1 MKLALI
7 LQATAIVVAVQP
19 CAHAIAAG
27 AGPVYPVRPIRYI
40 VGFPPGGST
49 DLIARTAAVKLTELI
64 GQQVVVE
71 NRPGAGGTIAAELAA
86 RATPDGY
93 TLMHPGLTMAIN
105 PALRKNLPYVPLRD
119 FAPVTLLAKMP
130 NVLVVNNAF
139 PAKTVQEFIAHA
151 KANPGKV
158 SYGSSGVGAVPHLSM
173 ELFKKL
179 AGIDIVHVPY
189 KGSAQVLTDLLGGQ
203 IPVMFDNLPANMP
216 HIRAGRVRALGIPSA
231 KRNSQ
236 LPDVPTFIESGTAG
250 YEVTGWLGMF
260 APAATPPHVIS
271 TLNAHMVKGLNA
283 ADTQKRLSE
292 HGAEAAP
299 TTPAELGALLKSE
312 TVRWAQVIKDAGVP
326 AE

>member
-1 MKLALI
+1 MKCTLTLIALTLALA
-7 LQATAIVVAVQP
+7 ATAAPLFAQNFP
-19 CAHAIAAG
+19 H
-27 AGPVYPVRPIRYI
+27 RPIRYI

-49 DLIARTAAVKLTELI
+49 DLVARIAAGKLTELI

-86 RATPDGY
+86 RATPDGH
-93 TLMHPGLTMAIN
+93 TLMHAGLTMAIN

-119 FAPVTLLAKMP
+119 FAPVSLLVKMP
-130 NVLVVNNAF
+130 NVLVVSNAF
-139 PAKTVQEFIAHA
+139 PAKNVAEFIAHA
-151 KANPGKV
+151 KAHPGKV

-179 AGIDIVHVPY
+179 AGIDITHVPY

-203 IPVMFDNLPANMP
+203 IPVMFDNLPANLP
-216 HIRAGRVRALGIPSA
+216 HIKAGRIRALGIPSL
-231 KRNSQ
+231 KRNPQ
-236 LPDVPTFIESGTAG
+236 LPDLPTFIESGIAG

-260 APAATPPHVIS
+260 APAAAPRAVIA

-283 ADTQKRLSE
+283 PETQKRLAE

-312 TVRWAQVIKDAGVP
+312 TARWAQVIRDAGVP

>member
-1 MKLALI
+1 MKLRLLLLVTI
-7 LQATAIVVAVQP
+7 LTA
-19 CAHAIAAG
+19 AASLTT
-27 AGPVYPVRPIRYI
+27 AQSYPNKPIRYI

-49 DLIARTAAVKLTELI
+49 DLIARTAATKLSEQI

-71 NRPGAGGTIAAELAA
+71 NRPGAGGTIAAEIAA

-93 TLMHPGLTMAIN
+93 TLMHAGMTMAIN

-119 FAPVTLLAKMP
+119 FAPVTLLSKLP
-130 NVLVVNNAF
+130 NVLVVNNSF
-139 PAKTVQEFIAHA
+139 PAKNVAEFIAHA

-203 IPVMFDNLPANMP
+203 IPVMFDNLPANLP
-216 HIRAGRVRALGIPSA
+216 HIKAGRIRALGIPSA
-231 KRNSQ
+231 KRNPQ
-236 LPDVPTFIESGTAG
+236 LPDLPTFIESGVAG
-250 YEVTGWLGMF
+250 FEVTGWLGMF
-260 APAATPPHVIS
+260 APAATPRAVIA
-271 TLNAHMVKGLNA
+271 TLNAHMVKALNA
-283 ADTQKRLSE
+283 PDTQKRLAE
-292 HGAEAAP
+292 HGAEASP
-299 TTPAELGALLKSE
+299 TTPAEFGALLKSE

-326 AE
+326 SE

>member
-1 MKLALI
+1 MHPMFI
-7 LQATAIVVAVQP
+7 LLLMGLTL
-19 CAHAIAAG
+19 AAG
-27 AGPVYPVRPIRYI
+27 EARAQAYPHKPIRYI

-49 DLIARTAAVKLTELI
+49 DLIARIAAGKLTELI

-71 NRPGAGGTIAAELAA
+71 NRPGAGGSIAAELAA

-93 TLMHPGLTMAIN
+93 TLMHAGLTMAIN

-119 FAPVTLLAKMP
+119 FAPVSLLVKMP

-139 PAKTVQEFIAHA
+139 PARNVAEFIAHA

-179 AGIDIVHVPY
+179 AGIDITHVPY

-203 IPVMFDNLPANMP
+203 IPVMFDNLPANLP
-216 HIRAGRVRALGIPSA
+216 HIKAGRIRALGIPSPR
-231 KRNSQ
+231 RNPQ
-236 LPDVPTFIESGTAG
+236 LPDLPTFIESGIAG

-260 APAATPPHVIS
+260 APAATPRAVIA

-283 ADTQKRLSE
+283 PETQKRLAE

-299 TTPAELGALLKSE
+299 TTPAELGALLKAE
-312 TVRWAQVIKDAGVP
+312 TVRWAQVIRDAGVP
-326 AE
+326 SE

>member
-1 MKLALI
+1 MKSPLNLLAI
-7 LQATAIVVAVQP
+7 LLLPAL
-19 CAHAIAAG
+19 AAG
-27 AGPVYPVRPIRYI
+27 PLLAQNYPNKPIRYI

-49 DLIARTAAVKLTELI
+49 DLIARTAAGKLTELI
-64 GQQVVVE
+64 GQQVIVE

-93 TLMHPGLTMAIN
+93 TLMHAGMTMAIN

-119 FAPVTLLAKMP
+119 FAPVSLLVKMP
-130 NVLVVNNAF
+130 NVLVVSNAF
-139 PAKTVQEFIAHA
+139 PAKTVAEFIAHA

-203 IPVMFDNLPANMP
+203 IPVMFDNLPANLP
-216 HIRAGRVRALGIPSA
+216 HIKAGRIRALGIPSA
-231 KRNSQ
+231 KRSPQ
-236 LPDVPTFIESGTAG
+236 LPDVPTFVESGIAG

-260 APAATPPHVIS
+260 APAATPRNVIA
-271 TLNAHMVKGLNA
+271 TLNAHVVKVLNA
-283 ADTQKRLSE
+283 LDTQKRLAE
-292 HGAEAAP
+292 HGAEASP
-299 TTPAELGALLKSE
+299 TTPAEFGTLLKSE

-326 AE
+326 SE